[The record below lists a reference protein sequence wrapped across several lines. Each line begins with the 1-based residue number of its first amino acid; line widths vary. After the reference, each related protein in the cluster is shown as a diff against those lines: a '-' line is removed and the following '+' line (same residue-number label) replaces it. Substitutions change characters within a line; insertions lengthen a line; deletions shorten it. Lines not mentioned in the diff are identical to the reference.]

1 MLDASCPITTH
12 IPLIWVYPHM
22 CMYVCSDLLMYV
34 YMYACNNTCA
44 RRALPHAF
52 TNPPYLGVSTYM
64 YTSPGYSCICICIR
78 IHITIR
84 VFDARCPITMQIP
97 LLCVS
102 TYVYTSPV
110 LLIYLYMYPYPG
122 NPPRLRR
129 AAAAARRVRDNHIR
143 LQSHRHFQGAAECAD
158 NASQR

>member
-1 MLDASCPITTH
+1 VLDASCPITTH

-22 CMYVCSDLLMYV
+22 CKYVCSDLLMYV